1 MLERD
6 KKSLKIWWFSRA
18 KSKNNVKTTL
28 RKTLFFSLVFFIGF
42 WVGLERVLGGFWEA
56 FGGSWGL
63 LGQFLA
69 SFFEACIQN
78 ALQKGSWRLLGSIW
92 ASFWRVWEG
101 SGKDFGR
108 VCGEFRGNLEG
119 QKFNFSDRVFW
130 FRVLVAT
137 GFGPKTMC
145 LKISYIAQDSMRYMI

>member
-1 MLERD
+1 MKHLWILMEQIT
-6 KKSLKIWWFSRA
+6 K
-18 KSKNNVKTTL
+18 NVKQAL
-28 RKTLFFSLVFFIGF
+28 PKTMFFSTAFFYGF
-42 WVGLERVLGGFWEA
+42 WEGLGRVWGGFWEG
-56 FGGSWGL
+56 FGGSWRL
-63 LGQFLA
+63 LGHFLG
-69 SFFEACIQN
+69 SIFEASIQN

-108 VCGEFRGNLEG
+108 VLREFRGNLEG